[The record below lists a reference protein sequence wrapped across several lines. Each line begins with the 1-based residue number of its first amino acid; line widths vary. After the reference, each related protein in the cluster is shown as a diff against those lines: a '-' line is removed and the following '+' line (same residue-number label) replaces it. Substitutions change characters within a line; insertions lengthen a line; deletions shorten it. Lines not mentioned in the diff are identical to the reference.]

1 MKTILK
7 LFMLFFS
14 VATFAQV
21 GHLMQGIG
29 AVNMS
34 MGGAATAQPLDI
46 NGALQW
52 NPAALSTFDGKILS
66 FNVGTFFSAPELS
79 SSLPAGMLG
88 PGAPGVSG
96 TTVDDKGISV
106 MPAIAY
112 VWGNPESKHTYGIS
126 AFGIS
131 GFGVTFPEEANNPYS
146 ATFNP
151 MINSNP
157 INYPQAA
164 KGFGTLRSEYMLLQV
179 GFSYAYEISKK
190 VSIGFTP
197 TFNYA
202 NLQLGP
208 NPTAN
213 PSMAGYPYTDK
224 TGSFGYGGQ
233 VGIFYQG
240 DSGLKL
246 GANYK
251 TPQYFT
257 DFDFENTYL
266 DGSKSENSF
275 NMNYPAIYSIGA
287 GYTNDNFDFA
297 LDFRQVDYENTAG
310 FDQSGWTQ
318 FGSVKGFGWKD
329 IQVLSL
335 GVQYKGIDK
344 MPLRVGYTYSSNPIK
359 PELAFFSTPATA
371 IIKNAYQFGFG
382 YELNDNLTLNAVYHH
397 GDSGD
402 ATEGPMYNPMMAG
415 PTNPLG
421 AIPGSSVSYT
431 MTTDLIMAGFSY
443 KLN

>member
-1 MKTILK
+1 MKTIFK
-7 LFMLFFS
+7 LFIFFFS
-14 VATFAQV
+14 LTVFAQV
-21 GHLMQGIG
+21 GHLMQGVG

-52 NPAALSTFDGKILS
+52 NPAAISTFKGKTLS
-66 FNVGTFFSAPELS
+66 INIGAFSGSPELS
-79 SSLPAGMLG
+79 SKLPAGMLG
-88 PGAPGVSG
+88 PGAPAVSG
-96 TTVDDKGISV
+96 TTKDELEVSP
-106 MPAIAY
+106 MPSIAY
-112 VWGNPESKHTYGIS
+112 VWGKADSKHTYGLS

-131 GFGVTFPEEANNPYS
+131 GFGVKFPEETNNPMS
-146 ATFNP
+146 PAFNP

-164 KGFGTLRSEYMLLQV
+164 RGFGLLRSEYMLLQV

-197 TFNYA
+197 TINYA

-224 TGSFGYGGQ
+224 TPAFGYGGQ

-251 TPQYFT
+251 SPQYFT
-257 DFDFENTYL
+257 DLKFKNTYL
-266 DGSKSENSF
+266 DNTKSENSF
-275 NMNYPAIYSIGA
+275 NMNYPAVYSLGA
-287 GYTNDNFDFA
+287 GYTTNDFDFA
-297 LDFRQVDYENTAG
+297 LDFRQVEYAKTAG
-310 FDQSGWTQ
+310 FEEYGWTQ

-329 IQVLSL
+329 IQVLSM
-335 GVQYKGIDK
+335 GVQYKGI
-344 MPLRVGYTYSSNPIK
+344 N
-359 PELAFFSTPATA
+359 
-371 IIKNAYQFGFG
+371 
-382 YELNDNLTLNAVYHH
+382 
-397 GDSGD
+397 
-402 ATEGPMYNPMMAG
+402 
-415 PTNPLG
+415 
-421 AIPGSSVSYT
+421 
-431 MTTDLIMAGFSY
+431 
-443 KLN
+443 KLP

>member
-1 MKTILK
+1 MKKFIQ

-21 GHLMQGIG
+21 GHLMQGVG

-46 NGALQW
+46 NGALHW
-52 NPAALSTFDGKILS
+52 NPAAISKFKGKTLSINIGA
-66 FNVGTFFSAPELS
+66 FSGSPELS
-79 SSLPAGMLG
+79 SKLPAGMLG
-88 PGAPGVSG
+88 PGAPAVSG
-96 TTVDDKGISV
+96 TTKDELPVSP
-106 MPAIAY
+106 MPSIAY
-112 VWGNPESKHTYGIS
+112 VWGKENSKHTYGIS

-131 GFGVTFPEEANNPYS
+131 GFGVTFPEEANNPFS
-146 ATFNP
+146 LTFNP

-179 GFSYAYEISKK
+179 GFTYAYEISKK
-190 VSIGFTP
+190 VSIGFSP

-224 TGSFGYGGQ
+224 TAAFGYGGQ

-251 TPQYFT
+251 SPQYFT
-257 DFDFENTYL
+257 DFDFKNTYL
-266 DGSKSENSF
+266 DNSKSENSF
-275 NMNYPAIYSIGA
+275 NMNYPAIYSLGA
-287 GYTNDNFDFA
+287 GYSNDNFDFA
-297 LDFRQVDYENTAG
+297 LDFRHVEYSKTNG

-329 IQVLSL
+329 IQVLSM
-335 GVQYKGIDK
+335 GVQYKG
-344 MPLRVGYTYSSNPIK
+344 
-359 PELAFFSTPATA
+359 
-371 IIKNAYQFGFG
+371 
-382 YELNDNLTLNAVYHH
+382 
-397 GDSGD
+397 
-402 ATEGPMYNPMMAG
+402 
-415 PTNPLG
+415 
-421 AIPGSSVSYT
+421 
-431 MTTDLIMAGFSY
+431 
-443 KLN
+443 

>member
-1 MKTILK
+1 MKTIFK
-7 LFMLFFS
+7 LFIFFFS
-14 VATFAQV
+14 LTVFAQV
-21 GHLMQGIG
+21 GHLMQGVG

-52 NPAALSTFDGKILS
+52 NPAAISTFKGKTLS
-66 FNVGTFFSAPELS
+66 INIGAFSGSPELS
-79 SSLPAGMLG
+79 SKLPAGMLG
-88 PGAPGVSG
+88 PGAPAVSG
-96 TTVDDKGISV
+96 TTKDELEVSP
-106 MPAIAY
+106 MPSIAY
-112 VWGNPESKHTYGIS
+112 VWGKADSKHTYGLS

-131 GFGVTFPEEANNPYS
+131 GFGVKFPEETNNPMS
-146 ATFNP
+146 PAFNP

-164 KGFGTLRSEYMLLQV
+164 RGFGLLRSEYMLLQV

-197 TFNYA
+197 TINYA

-224 TGSFGYGGQ
+224 TPAFGYGGQ

-251 TPQYFT
+251 SPQYFT
-257 DFDFENTYL
+257 DLKFKNTYL
-266 DGSKSENSF
+266 DNTKSENSF
-275 NMNYPAIYSIGA
+275 NMNYPAVYSLGA
-287 GYTNDNFDFA
+287 GYTTNDFDFA
-297 LDFRQVDYENTAG
+297 LDFRQVEYAKTAG
-310 FDQSGWTQ
+310 FEEYGWTQ

-329 IQVLSL
+329 IQVLSM
-335 GVQYKGIDK
+335 GVQYKGINK
-344 MPLRVGYTYSSNPIK
+344 LPLRVGYTYSSNPIK
-359 PELAFFSTPATA
+359 PELAFFSSPATA

-382 YELNDNLTLNAVYHH
+382 YEFSDKLTLNGVYHH
-397 GDSGD
+397 GDSNGST
-402 ATEGPMYNPMMAG
+402 AGPMYNPMMAG

-421 AIPGSSVSYT
+421 AIPGSEVSYK
-431 MTTDLIMAGFSY
+431 MTTDLLMIGFSY